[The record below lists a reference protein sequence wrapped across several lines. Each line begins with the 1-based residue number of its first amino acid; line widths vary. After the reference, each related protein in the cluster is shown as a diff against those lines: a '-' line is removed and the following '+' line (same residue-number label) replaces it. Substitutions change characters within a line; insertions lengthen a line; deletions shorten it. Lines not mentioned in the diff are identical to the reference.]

1 MNLKVKNMIYCSMFA
16 CIIVILAQVQ
26 ITLPSLVPLTLQTL
40 GIYLTAILLKPR
52 LALITSLVY
61 VLMGAIGLPVFTGFS
76 GGIGILLGPTG
87 GYIYSFPLMALII
100 SMVINH
106 HTTVLFKIIA
116 MILGTLICYLIGTLW
131 FMYVMQMSLVP
142 SLIACVLPFLPGDAI
157 KIIIAAFLSNKLKV
171 IKD

>member
-1 MNLKVKNMIYCSMFA
+1 MFA
-16 CIIVILAQVQ
+16 CIIAILAQVQ

-100 SMVINH
+100 SIVINH

-171 IKD
+171 ITRL

>member
-1 MNLKVKNMIYCSMFA
+1 MFA
-16 CIIVILAQVQ
+16 CIIAILAQVQ

-76 GGIGILLGPTG
+76 GGISILLGPTG

-100 SMVINH
+100 SMMINH
-106 HTTVLFKIIA
+106 HPTVIFKIIA

-131 FMYVMQMSLVP
+131 FMYVMQMSLAP

-157 KIIIAAFLSNKLKV
+157 KIIIAVFLSNKLKV